1 MRESFLETDLGARH
15 PGAAIGR
22 ILIEEVSVTRK
33 ALEERY
39 GRILAEHGASVRR
52 IAATYEADAAERE
65 DLVQEIC
72 LALWKAL
79 PTFREE
85 CSERTFLFR
94 IAHNK
99 GVTHRHR
106 RPPSSVEIEKA
117 GGLADPSAHPEGAA
131 SASQARA
138 LLASA
143 IRELPILLRQTLTL
157 SLEGLSHREIS
168 DVLGISET
176 NVAVRLNRARA
187 ALKDRMSARRE
198 VS

>member
-1 MRESFLETDLGARH
+1 MRESFLETDLTARL
-15 PGAAIGR
+15 PGAAIR
-22 ILIEEVSVTRK
+22 RSTLDEVSVTRK
-33 ALEERY
+33 AVEERY
-39 GRILAEHGASVRR
+39 DRILAEHGASARR
-52 IAATYEADAAERE
+52 IAASYEADAAERE

-79 PTFREE
+79 PTFRDE

-94 IAHNK
+94 IAHNR

-106 RPPSSVEIEKA
+106 RPPSSVELEKA
-117 GGLADPSAHPEGAA
+117 GDLAAPGAHPEGAA
-131 SASQARA
+131 SASQTRAR
-138 LLASA
+138 LASA
-143 IRELPILLRQTLTL
+143 IRELPLLLRQTITL

-187 ALKDRMSARRE
+187 ALKESMSAGRE